1 MQFSAAAPPDPV
13 AEEYWRKQLTADCS
27 WGLQQLRPLQNCR
40 YQAAALQEMEIVNMS
55 PEVFVG
61 RSVVEGAKH
70 RSCHAKRSIEA
81 LWTAAS

>member
-40 YQAAALQEMEIVNMS
+40 YQSPALQEMEIVNMS
-55 PEVFVG
+55 PEDFVD
-61 RSVVEGAKH
+61 SVVEGAKH
-70 RSCHAKRSIEA
+70 
-81 LWTAAS
+81 